1 MAGEETRVD
10 WKPLPI
16 HQQHHL
22 IPPGVVR
29 QARAF
34 LSLTVEG
41 GREGEREGGREGVG
55 GEERRREEAGKQMMK
70 EKKDQGRRQE
80 L

>member
-1 MAGEETRVD
+1 MD
-10 WKPLPI
+10 WEPLPI

-34 LSLTVEG
+34 LSLTAEG
-41 GREGEREGGREGVG
+41 GREGGREGGWEG
-55 GEERRREEAGKQMMK
+55 GCGRRGQKERADDEEKS
-70 EKKDQGRRQE
+70 DQGRRQE

>member
-1 MAGEETRVD
+1 MRVD
-10 WKPLPI
+10 WEPLPI

-34 LSLTVEG
+34 LSLTAEG
-41 GREGEREGGREGVG
+41 GREGGREGG
-55 GEERRREEAGKQMMK
+55 CGRRGRKEREQMMK
-70 EKKDQGRRQE
+70 KKVTKVEDRNYNIIH
-80 L
+80 